1 MMRPREFTIMR
12 LSGYAAFLLAFMIVS
27 GATAAAN
34 PRSEALR
41 REGYDAAY
49 NLDYDRAKDL
59 FAQAIAA
66 DPNDATAYRGA
77 ASLCWLRV
85 LFLRGTVLVEDYLGH
100 LKSAS
105 DVPMPAPP
113 ADLDTAFR
121 LNIDKA
127 LALAEKAVNKRYND
141 ASSHSDLGAA
151 LGISASYAGLVEG
164 RVFGAMRLARRAFSE
179 SGMALEL
186 DSHETQAG
194 LVAGTYRYLVSTLPA
209 AVRVM
214 AYIVGFGGGREEGL
228 RLIEK
233 AAATPSEV
241 QADARVAL
249 VLIYN
254 REKRYDDA
262 VNMLHGLERSYPQN
276 RLFLLEE
283 ASTLLR
289 GNKPAEANKVLED
302 AMGRLAEDRRPR
314 MPGEDGRW
322 HLKRGAA
329 RLRLGKL
336 NEAEQDLR
344 AATTAPDVRGWVQ
357 ARIHIELGK
366 LADVRG
372 DRAAAQREYRAA
384 IAVSKTA
391 HDDEA
396 ESLASQFLAKA
407 YKQ

>member
-1 MMRPREFTIMR
+1 MR
-12 LSGYAAFLLAFMIVS
+12 LSGNAALMLAITVLA
-27 GATAAAN
+27 GASAAAN

-49 NLDYDRAKDL
+49 SLDYDRAKDL
-59 FAQAIAA
+59 FAQAITA
-66 DPNDATAYRGA
+66 DPNDDGAYRGA

-113 ADLDTAFR
+113 ADLDTAFHQ
-121 LNIDKA
+121 NIDRA
-127 LALAEKAVNKRYND
+127 IALAEKAVDKRYND

-151 LGISASYAGLVEG
+151 LGIHASYAGSVEG
-164 RVFGAMRLARRAFSE
+164 KVFGAMRLARRAFSE
-179 SGMALEL
+179 SELALEL
-186 DSHETQAG
+186 DPHETQAG
-194 LVAGTYRYLVSTLPA
+194 MVAGTYRYLVSTLPM

-214 AYIVGFGGGREEGL
+214 AYIVGFGGGKEEGL

-233 AAATPSEV
+233 AAAAPSEV
-241 QADARVAL
+241 QTDAKAAL

-254 REKRYDDA
+254 RERRFDDA
-262 VNMLHGLERSYPQN
+262 VNVLHSLERSYPQN

-283 ASTLLR
+283 GSTLLR
-289 GNKPAEANKVLED
+289 GNKAAEANKVLED
-302 AMGRLAEDRRPR
+302 GMARLAQDTRPR

-322 HLKRGAA
+322 HFKRGAA
-329 RLRLGKL
+329 RLLLGRL
-336 NEAEQDLR
+336 NEADEDLK
-344 AATTAPDVRGWVQ
+344 AALAAPDVRGWVL
-357 ARIHIELGK
+357 ARIHVELGK

-384 IAVSKTA
+384 IAIGQTA
-391 HDDEA
+391 KDDEA
-396 ESLASQFLAKA
+396 ESQATQFLAKA

>member
-1 MMRPREFTIMR
+1 
-12 LSGYAAFLLAFMIVS
+12 
-27 GATAAAN
+27 
-34 PRSEALR
+34 
-41 REGYDAAY
+41 
-49 NLDYDRAKDL
+49 
-59 FAQAIAA
+59 
-66 DPNDATAYRGA
+66 
-77 ASLCWLRV
+77 
-85 LFLRGTVLVEDYLGH
+85 
-100 LKSAS
+100 
-105 DVPMPAPP
+105 
-113 ADLDTAFR
+113 
-121 LNIDKA
+121 
-127 LALAEKAVNKRYND
+127 
-141 ASSHSDLGAA
+141 
-151 LGISASYAGLVEG
+151 
-164 RVFGAMRLARRAFSE
+164 
-179 SGMALEL
+179 
-186 DSHETQAG
+186 
-194 LVAGTYRYLVSTLPA
+194 
-209 AVRVM
+209 M

-228 RLIEK
+228 WLIEK

-391 HDDEA
+391 
-396 ESLASQFLAKA
+396 